1 MLKHVGLGT
10 WIVEKCRVREHGL
23 LKNVGLG
30 ACILKN
36 VGLGAWIDVKVRVRS
51 MDCWKIGV

>member
-1 MLKHVGLGT
+1 MLKNVGLGT

-30 ACILKN
+30 A
-36 VGLGAWIDVKVRVRS
+36 WIVEKCRVRS
-51 MDCWKIGV
+51 MDS

>member
-1 MLKHVGLGT
+1 MLKNVGLGT

-36 VGLGAWIDVKVRVRS
+36 VGLGAWTVEKCWVRS
-51 MDCWKIGV
+51 MDC